1 MYRIQAS
8 KLYERSLKKL
18 NHSGKFNILELNTV
32 IRILASGKKLDSLYQ
47 DHGLQGEYEGYRE
60 CHIRGDVLLIYKI
73 EDDRLIL
80 ILANIG
86 SHSELF

>member
-1 MYRIQAS
+1 MYRIQSS

-18 NHSGKFNILELNTV
+18 NHSGKFNILELNAV
-32 IRILASGKKLDSLYQ
+32 IRILASGEKLHSIYQ
-47 DHGLQGEYEGYRE
+47 DHRLQGEYEGYRE

-73 EDDRLIL
+73 ADDRLIL